1 MLEEIRTWC
10 EGLIVS
16 IVICIIIES
25 LIPESN
31 NKKYIK
37 IVSGMYIMF
46 ISLSPIL
53 SLLNYDFK
61 NIKNYD
67 FIETEETAVILENDM
82 KDVYL
87 IGIELDIKQAIQEL
101 GYEIND
107 IRIIRERKYMPT
119 IALLIW
125 GAPDGGSM
133 ALYTIASPI
142 PDLEDR
148 KIGGLG
154 IYIAKKTMDE
164 IVYKYENDTNIL
176 IMKKII

>member
-37 IVSGMYIMF
+37 IVSGIYIMF
-46 ISLSPIL
+46 ISFSPIL

-61 NIKNYD
+61 NVKISD
-67 FIETEETAVILENDM
+67 FIETEETAVILGNDM

-107 IRIIRERKYMPT
+107 IRI
-119 IALLIW
+119 
-125 GAPDGGSM
+125 
-133 ALYTIASPI
+133 
-142 PDLEDR
+142 
-148 KIGGLG
+148 
-154 IYIAKKTMDE
+154 KTDNN
-164 IVYKYENDTNIL
+164 YENIE
-176 IMKKII
+176 KIIISKTLISEEENNEISKMLKEKYLIDEEKIIFK

>member
-10 EGLIVS
+10 EGLIVA
-16 IVICIIIES
+16 IVICVIIES

-37 IVSGMYIMF
+37 IVSGIYIMF
-46 ISLSPIL
+46 ISFCPIL

-107 IRIIRERKYMPT
+107 IRI
-119 IALLIW
+119 
-125 GAPDGGSM
+125 
-133 ALYTIASPI
+133 
-142 PDLEDR
+142 
-148 KIGGLG
+148 
-154 IYIAKKTMDE
+154 KTDNN
-164 IVYKYENDTNIL
+164 YENIE
-176 IMKKII
+176 KIIISKSLMSEEENNEISKMLKEKYLIDEEKIIFK

>member
-10 EGLIVS
+10 EGLIVA
-16 IVICIIIES
+16 IVICVIIET

-37 IVSGMYIMF
+37 IVSGIYIMF
-46 ISLSPIL
+46 ISFSPIL

-87 IGIELDIKQAIQEL
+87 ISIELDIKQAIQEL

-107 IRIIRERKYMPT
+107 IRI
-119 IALLIW
+119 
-125 GAPDGGSM
+125 
-133 ALYTIASPI
+133 
-142 PDLEDR
+142 
-148 KIGGLG
+148 
-154 IYIAKKTMDE
+154 KTDNN
-164 IVYKYENDTNIL
+164 YENIE
-176 IMKKII
+176 KIIISKSLMSEEENNEISKMLKEKYLIDEEKIIFK

>member
-37 IVSGMYIMF
+37 IVSGIYIMF
-46 ISLSPIL
+46 ISFSPIL

-107 IRIIRERKYMPT
+107 IRI
-119 IALLIW
+119 
-125 GAPDGGSM
+125 
-133 ALYTIASPI
+133 
-142 PDLEDR
+142 
-148 KIGGLG
+148 
-154 IYIAKKTMDE
+154 KTDNN
-164 IVYKYENDTNIL
+164 YENIE
-176 IMKKII
+176 KIIISKALISEEENKEISKMLKEKYLIDEEKIIFK

>member
-10 EGLIVS
+10 EGLIVA
-16 IVICIIIES
+16 IVICVIIES

-37 IVSGMYIMF
+37 IVSGIYIMF
-46 ISLSPIL
+46 ISFCPIL

-107 IRIIRERKYMPT
+107 IRI
-119 IALLIW
+119 
-125 GAPDGGSM
+125 
-133 ALYTIASPI
+133 
-142 PDLEDR
+142 
-148 KIGGLG
+148 
-154 IYIAKKTMDE
+154 KTDNN
-164 IVYKYENDTNIL
+164 YENIE
-176 IMKKII
+176 KIIISKALISEEENKEISKMLKEKYLIDEEKIIFK